1 MRFLLDTH
9 IFLWCINDDTKLSKK
24 ARLLI
29 QEAEVIY
36 VSSVSVWEMSIKINL
51 GKLTADPN
59 ELVAAITKS
68 GFLELPLTALHVA
81 KTHELADIHRDPFDR
96 VLIAQALTEPLK
108 LLTADKILGKYS
120 DVVQV
125 I

>member
-9 IFLWCINDDTKLSKK
+9 IFLWCINDDIKLSKK
-24 ARLLI
+24 ARALI

-36 VSSVSVWEMSIKINL
+36 VSSISIWEMSIKINL
-51 GKLTADPN
+51 GKLVADPN
-59 ELVAAITKS
+59 ELVNAITTS
-68 GFLELPLTALHVA
+68 GFLELPLTALHAA
-81 KTHELADIHRDPFDR
+81 KTNQLADIHKDPFDR
-96 VLIAQALTEPLK
+96 VLIAQALTEPLR
-108 LLTADKILGKYS
+108 LLTADKVLGKYS